1 MNIFL
6 KIVAATLI
14 GLIMYIVLSKQNKDF
29 SMLLSIAICSMILA
43 VIGTYIGPILDFIL
57 KLESFGGL
65 DSEIT
70 GILLRCVGV
79 GIISEITAMLCNDAG
94 NSSLAKTV
102 SLSASIIILYMCLPL
117 FEGLLDLISGV
128 LIEV

>member
-1 MNIFL
+1 MSIFL
-6 KIVAATLI
+6 KVIASTLI
-14 GLIMYIVLSKQNKDF
+14 GLIVCLVLNKQNKDF
-29 SMLLSIAICSMILA
+29 SMLLSIAVCSMVL
-43 VIGTYIGPILDFIL
+43 VVGVTYIKPILDFFS

-79 GIISEITAMLCNDAG
+79 GIISEITAMICNDAG

-102 SLSASIIILYMCLPL
+102 MLSASVMILYMCLPM

-128 LIEV
+128 LIEI

>member
-1 MNIFL
+1 MSIFL
-6 KIVAATLI
+6 KVIASTLI
-14 GLIMYIVLSKQNKDF
+14 GLIVCLVLNKQNKDF
-29 SMLLSIAICSMILA
+29 SMLLSIAVCSMVL
-43 VIGTYIGPILDFIL
+43 VVGVTYIKPILDFFS
-57 KLESFGGL
+57 KLESFGSL

-79 GIISEITAMLCNDAG
+79 GIISEITAMICNDAG

-102 SLSASIIILYMCLPL
+102 MLSASVMILYICLPM

-128 LIEV
+128 LIEI

>member
-1 MNIFL
+1 MSIFL
-6 KIVAATLI
+6 KVIASTLI
-14 GLIMYIVLSKQNKDF
+14 GLIVCLVLNKQYKDF
-29 SMLLSIAICSMILA
+29 SMLLSIAVCSL
-43 VIGTYIGPILDFIL
+43 VLVVGVTYIKPILDFFS

-79 GIISEITAMLCNDAG
+79 GIISEITAMICNDAG

-102 SLSASIIILYMCLPL
+102 MLSASVMILYMCLPM

-128 LIEV
+128 LIEI